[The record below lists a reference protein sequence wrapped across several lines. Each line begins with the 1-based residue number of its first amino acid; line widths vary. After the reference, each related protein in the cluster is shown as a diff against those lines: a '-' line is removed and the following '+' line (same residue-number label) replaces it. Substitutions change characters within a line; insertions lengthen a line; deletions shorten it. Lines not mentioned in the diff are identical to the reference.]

1 MSRDD
6 QTTGHRQLALV
17 FLQELA
23 TLAGCKASGNPPHR
37 GRRFFG
43 LKSGIPTQFSPDH
56 VHHLKL
62 TEVN

>member
-6 QTTGHRQLALV
+6 HTNAHRRLALLL
-17 FLQELA
+17 LQELA

-37 GRRFFG
+37 GRRFVEW
-43 LKSGIPTQFSPDH
+43 KSGFSTQFPPDH